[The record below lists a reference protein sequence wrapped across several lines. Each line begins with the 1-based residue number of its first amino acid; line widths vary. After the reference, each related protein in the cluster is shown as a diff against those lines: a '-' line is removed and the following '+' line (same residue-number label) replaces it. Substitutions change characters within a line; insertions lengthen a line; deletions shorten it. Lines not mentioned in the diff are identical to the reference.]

1 MTCKL
6 SSGEKASRIYLRYIK
21 TIINQMLTKRTY
33 PHDIRFKNGLTESTT
48 EPFGEK
54 KIMDTG
60 VRTIEFSYHART
72 LRKARRK

>member
-6 SSGEKASRIYLRYIK
+6 SNGEKVSRSYLRYIK

-33 PHDIRFKNGLTESTT
+33 PDDMSFRNGLTEYTV

-54 KIMDTG
+54 KIMHTG
-60 VRTIEFSYHART
+60 VRTIQFSYHVNL